1 MISIVIPTLNEA
13 LTLPRTLAHTREAAG
28 PAVIE
33 VIVADCNSRD
43 DTACVARSLGARV
56 VGGGTCRADA
66 QNRGAAVAK
75 GDTLL
80 FLHADSWLPG
90 GFPAKIGRA
99 LADRDVVGGAFD
111 FEFSPHPDA
120 HGLERRLLDWVVLVN
135 RIRYRW
141 TGNFYGDQAIFVRR
155 AVFDRV
161 GGFPPVRLME
171 DIGLSCRI
179 KRLGRTAIL
188 RPPVLT
194 SPRRFLSRGVARQ
207 FAEDLMLLTCA
218 SFDGS
223 PQRLWEKYN
232 GWNHGAGG
240 RDNADMISNY
250 REGLGPGAAWRG
262 GS

>member
-13 LTLPRTLAHTREAAG
+13 LTLPHTLAHTRDAAAG
-28 PAVIE
+28 AAIE
-33 VIVADCNSRD
+33 LIVVDCNSRD
-43 DTACVARSLGARV
+43 DTARVARDLGVRV

-66 QNRGAAVAK
+66 QNRGAAVAA
-75 GDTLL
+75 GDALL
-80 FLHADSWLPG
+80 FLHADSWLPA
-90 GFPAKIGRA
+90 GFPGRIGRA
-99 LADRDVVGGAFD
+99 LADWRVVGGAFD
-111 FEFSPHPDA
+111 FEFGPHPDA
-120 HGLERRLLDWVVLVN
+120 RGLARHLLDWVVLIN

-188 RPPVLT
+188 RPPILT

-218 SFDGS
+218 SFDAS
-223 PQRLWEKYN
+223 PERLWEKYN
-232 GWNHGAGG
+232 GWNHGLV
-240 RDNADMISNY
+240 RTT
-250 REGLGPGAAWRG
+250 R
-262 GS
+262 